1 MHFSLSFGVVVWGDI
16 LPSNVGGPRF
26 PPLISSMVTLPIHL
40 MGITIGLIL
49 SDVSIIFA
57 HPRGPFG
64 GARG

>member
-16 LPSNVGGPRF
+16 LPSNVGRPRF
-26 PPLISSMVTLPIHL
+26 PPLISSMVNLPIHIK
-40 MGITIGLIL
+40 GITIGLIL